1 MAFIEDFSWIKA
13 LEDRKTRDE
22 PEYVARIDDV
32 GDDEEEIVI
41 EVNDPP
47 DMPTIFSDGPSQWY
61 IVTPDG
67 SSWRSTTDPREGNY
81 YGPEPS
87 VGADGGYGHLI
98 GQTGDAP
105 AYLENVPE
113 QEFDGNGEPNIIY
126 EYADDGVT
134 VIGYRANPAYRGT
147 NKTGS
152 GTKGTGTDAAG
163 TATGK
168 EDAFAVVD
176 DLVRSYGLDQSVAD
190 FIKGEMKIGQSRTAI
205 AMKIRDLPAYNLR
218 FPAMKAR
225 IDAGLPALTE
235 NEYMALETDYRSA
248 MQAAD
253 LPENFSD
260 SPDDFAALIAGDVSV
275 AELQSRVALAE
286 QALDTANQ
294 DTIAQLQNFY
304 DLPKGS
310 LTAYFL
316 DPDRAK
322 NVFEQNRRMEAAG
335 LSAGAMRAIGPSQGL
350 GKGTAERLQREGVAQ
365 SQLVQRLSARRG
377 LAEAT
382 LGAEALTADELALGE
397 FGITPESVTRIR
409 RETEQRASR
418 FAGQAGTLMDRTGF
432 SGLGEAN

>member
-1 MAFIEDFSWIKA
+1 MAFIEDFSWIKK
-13 LEDRKTRDE
+13 LDDRKTRDE
-22 PEYVARIDDV
+22 PEYVERVDELVQEQVDIRL
-32 GDDEEEIVI
+32 GDNPMWFKI
-41 EVNDPP
+41 
-47 DMPTIFSDGPSQWY
+47 
-61 IVTPDG
+61 TPDG
-67 SSWRSTTDPREGNY
+67 SSWQSTTDPREANY
-81 YGPEPS
+81 YGAQPEM
-87 VGADGGYGHLI
+87 VDGSYSHLI
-98 GQTGDAP
+98 GRTDNAP
-105 AYLENVPE
+105 ELSESIPE
-113 QEFDGNGEPNIIY
+113 QTFDINGQPQFIY
-126 EYADDGVT
+126 QYDTDGVT
-134 VIGYRANPAYRGT
+134 IIGWEINPSYNPNARKPGT
-147 NKTGS
+147 PP
-152 GTKGTGTDAAG
+152 GTGTDAAA
-163 TATGK
+163 TAK

-365 SQLVQRLSARRG
+365 SQLVQRLSDRRG

-397 FGITPESVTRIR
+397 FGITPESVSRVR

>member
-1 MAFIEDFSWIKA
+1 MAFIEDFSWIKD
-13 LEDRKTRDE
+13 LEDRETRNE
-22 PEYVARIDDV
+22 PEYVERIQDIVQEQVDV
-32 GDDEEEIVI
+32 RLGDNPMWFKI
-41 EVNDPP
+41 
-47 DMPTIFSDGPSQWY
+47 
-61 IVTPDG
+61 TPDG
-67 SSWRSTTDPREGNY
+67 SSWTSTTDPREANY
-81 YGPEPS
+81 YGAQPEMENGS
-87 VGADGGYGHLI
+87 YSHLI
-98 GQTGDAP
+98 GRTDNAP
-105 AYLENVPE
+105 EFAEGIPE
-113 QEFDGNGEPNIIY
+113 QTFDANNQPQFIY
-126 EYADDGVT
+126 QYDTDGVT
-134 VIGYRANPAYRGT
+134 IIGWEINPDYNPNARKPGGT
-147 NKTGS
+147 PGPTP
-152 GTKGTGTDAAG
+152 GTGTDDA
-163 TATGK
+163 ATGK

-253 LPENFSD
+253 LPANFSD
-260 SPDDFAALIAGDVSV
+260 SPDDFAALIEGDVSV

-294 DTIAQLQNFY
+294 ETIAQLQNFY

-316 DPDRAK
+316 DPERAK

-335 LSAGAMRAIGPSQGL
+335 LSAGAMRAVGPSQGL
-350 GKGTAERLQREGVAQ
+350 KRGTAERLQREGVAQ

-382 LGAEALTADELALGE
+382 LGAEAVTADELALGE
-397 FGITPESVTRIR
+397 FGITPESVSRVR

-418 FAGQAGTLMDRTGF
+418 FAGQAGTLMDRAGF
-432 SGLGEAN
+432 TGLGEAN

>member
-1 MAFIEDFSWIKA
+1 MAFID
-13 LEDRKTRDE
+13 
-22 PEYVARIDDV
+22 PEFYQGSPLQEETEARAARAAVEEIDVPIPDGD
-32 GDDEEEIVI
+32 GDDEFIVPIPDVNLGDPATVMPSDQEEDAYGQMKYLQDANGAWYNNS
-41 EVNDPP
+41 EFYE
-47 DMPTIFSDGPSQWY
+47 MPVVPSDLGAEDSL
-61 IVTPDG
+61 
-67 SSWRSTTDPREGNY
+67 GNPKY
-81 YGPEPS
+81 
-87 VGADGGYGHLI
+87 LI
-98 GQTGDAP
+98 QLDRK
-105 AYLENVPE
+105 
-113 QEFDGNGEPNIIY
+113 GNQIY
-126 EYADDGVT
+126 VD
-134 VIGYRANPAYRGT
+134 NPAYNSGR
-147 NKTGS
+147 KP
-152 GTKGTGTDAAG
+152 GTKPDTTPGTGTDA
-163 TATGK
+163 TDK

-190 FIKGEMKIGQSRTAI
+190 FIKGEMTTGQSRTAI
-205 AMKIRDLPAYNLR
+205 AMKIRELPAYNLR

-248 MQAAD
+248 MQAAG
-253 LPENFSD
+253 LPSDFSD
-260 SPDDFAALIAGDVSV
+260 SPDDFSVLIAGDVSV

-294 DTIAQLQNFY
+294 DTIAQLQTFY

-316 DPDRAK
+316 DPERAK

-335 LSAGAMRAIGPSQGL
+335 LSAGAMRAVGPSQGL
-350 GKGTAERLQREGVAQ
+350 KRGTAERLQREGVAQ
-365 SQLVQRLSARRG
+365 SQLIQRLSARRG

-397 FGITPESVTRIR
+397 FGITPESVSRVR

-432 SGLGEAN
+432 TGLGEAE

>member
-1 MAFIEDFSWIKA
+1 MAFIEDFSWIKK
-13 LEDRKTRDE
+13 LEDRKTRNE
-22 PEYVARIDDV
+22 PEYVERVDELVQEQVDV
-32 GDDEEEIVI
+32 RLGDNPMWFKI
-41 EVNDPP
+41 
-47 DMPTIFSDGPSQWY
+47 
-61 IVTPDG
+61 TPDG
-67 SSWRSTTDPREGNY
+67 SSWQSTTDPREANY
-81 YGPEPS
+81 YGAQPEME
-87 VGADGGYGHLI
+87 DGSYSHLI
-98 GQTGDAP
+98 GRTDNAP
-105 AYLENVPE
+105 EFSESIPE
-113 QEFDGNGEPNIIY
+113 QTFDINGQPQFIY
-126 EYADDGVT
+126 QYDTDGVT
-134 VIGYRANPAYRGT
+134 IIGWEINPSYNPNAR
-147 NKTGS
+147 KP
-152 GTKGTGTDAAG
+152 GTKPGTTPGTGTDAAA
-163 TATGK
+163 TAK
-168 EDAFAVVD
+168 QDAFAVVD

-253 LPENFSD
+253 LPPNFSD
-260 SPDDFAALIAGDVSV
+260 GPEDFAALIEGDVSV

-365 SQLVQRLSARRG
+365 SQLVQRLSDRRG

>member
-1 MAFIEDFSWIKA
+1 MAFIDPEFYQGSRLQEETEA
-13 LEDRKTRDE
+13 RAARDE
-22 PEYVARIDDV
+22 VIVPVPEVG
-32 GDDEEEIVI
+32 GDDEVIVPVPDVNLGGPATVMPSDQEEDAYGNMKYLQDSNGAWYNNSEFYV
-41 EVNDPP
+41 
-47 DMPTIFSDGPSQWY
+47 MPVVPSDFGTEDSL
-61 IVTPDG
+61 
-67 SSWRSTTDPREGNY
+67 GNPKY
-81 YGPEPS
+81 LMD
-87 VGADGGYGHLI
+87 V
-98 GQTGDAP
+98 DAR
-105 AYLENVPE
+105 
-113 QEFDGNGEPNIIY
+113 GNQIY
-126 EYADDGVT
+126 VD
-134 VIGYRANPAYRGT
+134 NPAYNSGR
-147 NKTGS
+147 KP
-152 GTKGTGTDAAG
+152 GTKPGTKPPTGTDA

-253 LPENFSD
+253 LPANFSD
-260 SPDDFAALIAGDVSV
+260 SPDDFAALIEGDVSV

-316 DPDRAK
+316 DPQRAK

-335 LSAGAMRAIGPSQGL
+335 LSAGAMRAVGPSQGL
-350 GKGTAERLQREGVAQ
+350 KRGTAERLQREGVAQ

-382 LGAEALTADELALGE
+382 LGAEAVTADELALGE
-397 FGITPESVTRIR
+397 FGITPESVSRVR

-418 FAGQAGTLMDRTGF
+418 FAGQAGTLMDRAGF
-432 SGLGEAN
+432 TGLGEAN

>member
-13 LEDRKTRDE
+13 LEDRETRWWDS
-22 PEYVARIDDV
+22 EYAARIDAIDV
-32 GDDEEEIVI
+32 EEDGEQEVVIEDEEQEVVI
-41 EVNDPP
+41 ENGDPATV
-47 DMPTIFSDGPSQWY
+47 MPSDQEEDAYGQMKYLQDENGAWYNNSEFYEMPIVPSDFGTEDSLGNPKYLMDVDARGNQIY
-61 IVTPDG
+61 ID
-67 SSWRSTTDPREGNY
+67 
-81 YGPEPS
+81 
-87 VGADGGYGHLI
+87 
-98 GQTGDAP
+98 
-105 AYLENVPE
+105 
-113 QEFDGNGEPNIIY
+113 
-126 EYADDGVT
+126 
-134 VIGYRANPAYRGT
+134 NPAYNSGRKPDTKPGT
-147 NKTGS
+147 TP
-152 GTKGTGTDAAG
+152 GTGTDAAG

-253 LPENFSD
+253 LPANFSD
-260 SPDDFAALIAGDVSV
+260 SPDDFAALIEGDVSV

-316 DPDRAK
+316 DPERAK

-335 LSAGAMRAIGPSQGL
+335 LSAGAMRAVGPSQGL
-350 GKGTAERLQREGVAQ
+350 KRGTAERLQREGVAQ

-382 LGAEALTADELALGE
+382 LGAEAVTADELALGE
-397 FGITPESVTRIR
+397 FGITPESVSRVR

-418 FAGQAGTLMDRTGF
+418 FAGQAGTLMDRAGF
-432 SGLGEAN
+432 TGLGEAN

>member
-1 MAFIEDFSWIKA
+1 MAFIDPEFYQGSPLQEETEA
-13 LEDRKTRDE
+13 RAARDE
-22 PEYVARIDDV
+22 VIVPVPEVG
-32 GDDEEEIVI
+32 GDDEVIVPVPD
-41 EVNDPP
+41 VNL
-47 DMPTIFSDGPSQWY
+47 G
-61 IVTPDG
+61 
-67 SSWRSTTDPREGNY
+67 
-81 YGPEPS
+81 GPETVMPS
-87 VGADGGYGHLI
+87 DQEEDAYGNMKYLQDSNGAWYNNSEFYVMPVVPSDFGTEDSLGNPKYLMDV
-98 GQTGDAP
+98 DAR
-105 AYLENVPE
+105 
-113 QEFDGNGEPNIIY
+113 GNQIY
-126 EYADDGVT
+126 VD
-134 VIGYRANPAYRGT
+134 NPAYNSGRKPGT
-147 NKTGS
+147 QP
-152 GTKGTGTDAAG
+152 GTTPGTGTDA

-253 LPENFSD
+253 LPANFSD
-260 SPDDFAALIAGDVSV
+260 SPDDFAALIEGDVSV

-316 DPDRAK
+316 DPQRAK

-335 LSAGAMRAIGPSQGL
+335 LSAGAMRAVGPSQGL
-350 GKGTAERLQREGVAQ
+350 KRGTAERLQREGVAQ

-382 LGAEALTADELALGE
+382 LGAEAVTADELALGE
-397 FGITPESVTRIR
+397 FGITPESVSRVR

-418 FAGQAGTLMDRTGF
+418 FAGQAGTLMDRAGF
-432 SGLGEAN
+432 TGLGEAN

>member
-1 MAFIEDFSWIKA
+1 MAFIEDFSWIKD
-13 LEDRKTRDE
+13 LKDRETRNE
-22 PEYVARIDDV
+22 PEYVERVADALAS
-32 GDDEEEIVI
+32 EEIV
-41 EVNDPP
+41 VDPVDP
-47 DMPTIFSDGPSQWY
+47 ATVMPSDQEEDAYGQMKYLQDANGAWYNNSAFYEMPIVPSDFG
-61 IVTPDG
+61 TED
-67 SSWRSTTDPREGNY
+67 SLGNPKY
-81 YGPEPS
+81 LMD
-87 VGADGGYGHLI
+87 V
-98 GQTGDAP
+98 DAR
-105 AYLENVPE
+105 
-113 QEFDGNGEPNIIY
+113 GNQIY
-126 EYADDGVT
+126 VD
-134 VIGYRANPAYRGT
+134 NPAYNSGRKPGT
-147 NKTGS
+147 QP
-152 GTKGTGTDAAG
+152 GTTPGTGTDA

-253 LPENFSD
+253 LPANFSD
-260 SPDDFAALIAGDVSV
+260 SPDDFAALIEGDVSV

-316 DPDRAK
+316 DPERAK

-335 LSAGAMRAIGPSQGL
+335 LSAGAMRAVGPSQGL
-350 GKGTAERLQREGVAQ
+350 KRGTAERLQREGVAQ

-382 LGAEALTADELALGE
+382 LGAEAVTADELALGE
-397 FGITPESVTRIR
+397 FGITPESVSRVR

-418 FAGQAGTLMDRTGF
+418 FAGQAGTLMDRAGF
-432 SGLGEAN
+432 TGLGEAN

>member
-1 MAFIEDFSWIKA
+1 MAFIDPEFYQGSPLQEETEA
-13 LEDRKTRDE
+13 RAARDE
-22 PEYVARIDDV
+22 VIVPVPEVG
-32 GDDEEEIVI
+32 GDDEFIVPVPD
-41 EVNDPP
+41 VNL
-47 DMPTIFSDGPSQWY
+47 G
-61 IVTPDG
+61 
-67 SSWRSTTDPREGNY
+67 
-81 YGPEPS
+81 GPETVMPS
-87 VGADGGYGHLI
+87 DQEEDAYGQMKYLQDANGAWYNNSAFYEMPIVPSDFGTEDSLGNPKYLMDV
-98 GQTGDAP
+98 DAR
-105 AYLENVPE
+105 
-113 QEFDGNGEPNIIY
+113 GNQIY
-126 EYADDGVT
+126 ID
-134 VIGYRANPAYRGT
+134 NPAYNSGRKPGT
-147 NKTGS
+147 QP
-152 GTKGTGTDAAG
+152 GTTPGTGTDA

-253 LPENFSD
+253 LPANFSD
-260 SPDDFAALIAGDVSV
+260 SPDDFAALIEGDVSV

-316 DPDRAK
+316 DPERAK

-335 LSAGAMRAIGPSQGL
+335 LSAGAMRAVGPSQGL
-350 GKGTAERLQREGVAQ
+350 KRGTAERLQREGVAQ

-382 LGAEALTADELALGE
+382 LGAEAVTADELALGE
-397 FGITPESVTRIR
+397 FGITPESVSRVR

-418 FAGQAGTLMDRTGF
+418 FAGQAGTLMDRAGF
-432 SGLGEAN
+432 TGLGEAN

>member
-1 MAFIEDFSWIKA
+1 MAFIDPEFYQGSPLQEETEA
-13 LEDRKTRDE
+13 RAARDE
-22 PEYVARIDDV
+22 VIVPVPEVG
-32 GDDEEEIVI
+32 GDDEVIVPVPDVNLGGPATVMPSDQEEDAYGNMKYLQDSNGAWYNNSEFYV
-41 EVNDPP
+41 
-47 DMPTIFSDGPSQWY
+47 MPVVPSDFGTEDSL
-61 IVTPDG
+61 
-67 SSWRSTTDPREGNY
+67 GNPKY
-81 YGPEPS
+81 LMD
-87 VGADGGYGHLI
+87 V
-98 GQTGDAP
+98 DAR
-105 AYLENVPE
+105 
-113 QEFDGNGEPNIIY
+113 GNQIY
-126 EYADDGVT
+126 VD
-134 VIGYRANPAYRGT
+134 NPAYNSGRKPGT
-147 NKTGS
+147 QP
-152 GTKGTGTDAAG
+152 GTTPGTGTDA

-253 LPENFSD
+253 LPANFSD
-260 SPDDFAALIAGDVSV
+260 SPDDFAALIEGDVSV

-316 DPDRAK
+316 DPQRAK

-335 LSAGAMRAIGPSQGL
+335 LSAGAMRAVGPSQGL
-350 GKGTAERLQREGVAQ
+350 KRGTAERLQREGVAQ

-382 LGAEALTADELALGE
+382 LGAEAVTADELALGE
-397 FGITPESVTRIR
+397 FGITPESVSRVR

-418 FAGQAGTLMDRTGF
+418 FAGQAGTLMDRAGF
-432 SGLGEAN
+432 TGLGEAN

>member
-1 MAFIEDFSWIKA
+1 MAFIDPEFYQGSPLQEETEA
-13 LEDRKTRDE
+13 RAARATRAAVEEIDVE
-22 PEYVARIDDV
+22 SPRIPIDM
-32 GDDEEEIVI
+32 GDDEFIVRTKPI
-41 EVNDPP
+41 PDVNL
-47 DMPTIFSDGPSQWY
+47 G
-61 IVTPDG
+61 
-67 SSWRSTTDPREGNY
+67 
-81 YGPEPS
+81 GPETVMPS
-87 VGADGGYGHLI
+87 DQEEDAYGQMKYLQDANGAWYNNSEFYVMPVVPSDLGAEDSLGNPKYLI
-98 GQTGDAP
+98 QLDRK
-105 AYLENVPE
+105 
-113 QEFDGNGEPNIIY
+113 GNQIY
-126 EYADDGVT
+126 VD
-134 VIGYRANPAYRGT
+134 NPAYNSGR
-147 NKTGS
+147 KP
-152 GTKGTGTDAAG
+152 GTKPGTKPPTGIDADG
-163 TATGK
+163 LPK
-168 EDAFAVVD
+168 DDAFAVVD

-190 FIKGEMKIGQSRTAI
+190 FIKGEMTTGQSRTAI

-248 MQAAD
+248 MQAAG
-253 LPENFSD
+253 LPPDFSD
-260 SPDDFAALIAGDVSV
+260 SPDDFAALIEGDVSV

-294 DTIAQLQNFY
+294 DTIAQLQTFY

-316 DPDRAK
+316 DPERAK

-335 LSAGAMRAIGPSQGL
+335 LSAGAMRAVGPSQGL
-350 GKGTAERLQREGVAQ
+350 KRGTAERLQREGVAQ
-365 SQLVQRLSARRG
+365 SQLIQRLSARRG

-397 FGITPESVTRIR
+397 FGITPESVSRVR

-432 SGLGEAN
+432 TGLGEAE

>member
-1 MAFIEDFSWIKA
+1 MAFIDPEFYQGSPLQEETEA
-13 LEDRKTRDE
+13 RAARDE
-22 PEYVARIDDV
+22 VIVPVPEVG
-32 GDDEEEIVI
+32 GDDEFIVPVPD
-41 EVNDPP
+41 VNL
-47 DMPTIFSDGPSQWY
+47 G
-61 IVTPDG
+61 
-67 SSWRSTTDPREGNY
+67 
-81 YGPEPS
+81 GPETVMPS
-87 VGADGGYGHLI
+87 DQEEDAYGQMKYLQDENGAWYNNSEFYEMPIVPSDFGTEDSLGNPKYLMDV
-98 GQTGDAP
+98 DAR
-105 AYLENVPE
+105 
-113 QEFDGNGEPNIIY
+113 GNQIY
-126 EYADDGVT
+126 ID
-134 VIGYRANPAYRGT
+134 NPAYNSGRKPDTKPGT
-147 NKTGS
+147 TP
-152 GTKGTGTDAAG
+152 GTGTDAAG

-253 LPENFSD
+253 LPANFSD
-260 SPDDFAALIAGDVSV
+260 SPDDFAALIEGDVSV

-316 DPDRAK
+316 DPERAK

-335 LSAGAMRAIGPSQGL
+335 LSAGAMRAVGPSQGL
-350 GKGTAERLQREGVAQ
+350 KRGTAERLQREGVAQ

-382 LGAEALTADELALGE
+382 LGAEAVTADELALGE
-397 FGITPESVTRIR
+397 FGITPESVSRVR

-418 FAGQAGTLMDRTGF
+418 FAGQAGTLMDRAGF
-432 SGLGEAN
+432 TGLGEAN

>member
-1 MAFIEDFSWIKA
+1 MAFIEDFSWIKD
-13 LEDRKTRDE
+13 LEDRETRNE
-22 PEYVARIDDV
+22 PEYVERIDAIDV
-32 GDDEEEIVI
+32 EEDGEQEVVIEDEEQEVVI
-41 EVNDPP
+41 ENGDPATV
-47 DMPTIFSDGPSQWY
+47 MPSDQEEDAYGQMKYLQDENGAWYNNSEFYEMPIVPSDFGTEDSLGNPKYLMDVDARGNQIY
-61 IVTPDG
+61 ID
-67 SSWRSTTDPREGNY
+67 
-81 YGPEPS
+81 
-87 VGADGGYGHLI
+87 
-98 GQTGDAP
+98 
-105 AYLENVPE
+105 
-113 QEFDGNGEPNIIY
+113 
-126 EYADDGVT
+126 
-134 VIGYRANPAYRGT
+134 NPAYNSGRKPDTKPGT
-147 NKTGS
+147 TP
-152 GTKGTGTDAAG
+152 GTGTDAAG

-253 LPENFSD
+253 LPANFSD
-260 SPDDFAALIAGDVSV
+260 SPDDFAALIEGDVSV

-316 DPDRAK
+316 DPERAK

-335 LSAGAMRAIGPSQGL
+335 LSAGAMRAVGPSQGL
-350 GKGTAERLQREGVAQ
+350 KRGTAERLQREGVAQ

-382 LGAEALTADELALGE
+382 LGAEAVTADELALGE
-397 FGITPESVTRIR
+397 FGITPESVSRVR

-418 FAGQAGTLMDRTGF
+418 FAGQAGTLMDRAGF
-432 SGLGEAN
+432 TGLGEAN

>member
-1 MAFIEDFSWIKA
+1 MAFID
-13 LEDRKTRDE
+13 
-22 PEYVARIDDV
+22 PEFYQGSRLQEETEARAARAAVEEIDGGSPRLPIDM
-32 GDDEEEIVI
+32 GDDEVIVPVPDVNLGGPATVMPSDQEEDAYGNMKYLQDSNGAWYNNSEFYV
-41 EVNDPP
+41 
-47 DMPTIFSDGPSQWY
+47 MPVVPSDFGTEDSL
-61 IVTPDG
+61 
-67 SSWRSTTDPREGNY
+67 GNPKY
-81 YGPEPS
+81 LMD
-87 VGADGGYGHLI
+87 V
-98 GQTGDAP
+98 DAR
-105 AYLENVPE
+105 
-113 QEFDGNGEPNIIY
+113 GNQIY
-126 EYADDGVT
+126 VD
-134 VIGYRANPAYRGT
+134 NPAYNSGRKPGT
-147 NKTGS
+147 QP
-152 GTKGTGTDAAG
+152 GTQPGTTPGTGTDA

-253 LPENFSD
+253 LPANFSD
-260 SPDDFAALIAGDVSV
+260 SPDDFAALIEGDVSV

-294 DTIAQLQNFY
+294 ETIAQLQNFY

-316 DPDRAK
+316 DPERAK

-335 LSAGAMRAIGPSQGL
+335 LSAGAMRAVGPSQGL
-350 GKGTAERLQREGVAQ
+350 KRGTAERLQREGVAQ

-382 LGAEALTADELALGE
+382 LGAEAVTADELALGE
-397 FGITPESVTRIR
+397 FGITPESVSRVR

-418 FAGQAGTLMDRTGF
+418 FAGQAGTLMDRAGF
-432 SGLGEAN
+432 TGLGEAN

>member
-1 MAFIEDFSWIKA
+1 MAFIDPEFYQGSRLQEETEA
-13 LEDRKTRDE
+13 RAARDE
-22 PEYVARIDDV
+22 VIVPVPEVG
-32 GDDEEEIVI
+32 GDDEVIVPVPDVNLGGPATVMPSDQEEDAYGNMKYLQDSNGAWYNNSEFYV
-41 EVNDPP
+41 
-47 DMPTIFSDGPSQWY
+47 MPVVPSDFGTEDSL
-61 IVTPDG
+61 
-67 SSWRSTTDPREGNY
+67 GNPKY
-81 YGPEPS
+81 LMD
-87 VGADGGYGHLI
+87 V
-98 GQTGDAP
+98 DAR
-105 AYLENVPE
+105 
-113 QEFDGNGEPNIIY
+113 GNQIY
-126 EYADDGVT
+126 VD
-134 VIGYRANPAYRGT
+134 NPAYNSGRKPGT
-147 NKTGS
+147 QP
-152 GTKGTGTDAAG
+152 GTTPGTGTDA

-253 LPENFSD
+253 LPANFSD
-260 SPDDFAALIAGDVSV
+260 SPDDFAALIEGDVSV

-316 DPDRAK
+316 DPQRAK

-335 LSAGAMRAIGPSQGL
+335 LSAGAMRAVGPSQGL
-350 GKGTAERLQREGVAQ
+350 KRGTAERLQREGVAQ

-382 LGAEALTADELALGE
+382 LGAEAVTADELALGE
-397 FGITPESVTRIR
+397 FGITPESVSRVR

-418 FAGQAGTLMDRTGF
+418 FAGQAGTLMDRAGF
-432 SGLGEAN
+432 TGLGEAN

>member
-22 PEYVARIDDV
+22 PEYVERVDDLV
-32 GDDEEEIVI
+32 EEQVDIRLGDNPMWFKI
-41 EVNDPP
+41 
-47 DMPTIFSDGPSQWY
+47 
-61 IVTPDG
+61 TPDG
-67 SSWRSTTDPREGNY
+67 SSWHSTTDPREANY
-81 YGPEPS
+81 YGAQPEM
-87 VGADGGYGHLI
+87 VDGSYSHLI
-98 GQTGDAP
+98 GRTDNAP
-105 AYLENVPE
+105 EFADSIPE
-113 QEFDGNGEPNIIY
+113 QTFDINGQPQFIY
-126 EYADDGVT
+126 QFDTDGVT
-134 VIGYRANPAYRGT
+134 IIGWEINPSYNPNARKPGT
-147 NKTGS
+147 PP
-152 GTKGTGTDAAG
+152 GTGTDAAA
-163 TATGK
+163 TAK

-260 SPDDFAALIAGDVSV
+260 SPDDFGALIAGDVSV

>member
-1 MAFIEDFSWIKA
+1 MAFIDPEFYQGSPLQEETEA
-13 LEDRKTRDE
+13 RAARDE
-22 PEYVARIDDV
+22 VIVPVPEVG
-32 GDDEEEIVI
+32 GDDEFIVPVPD
-41 EVNDPP
+41 VNL
-47 DMPTIFSDGPSQWY
+47 G
-61 IVTPDG
+61 
-67 SSWRSTTDPREGNY
+67 
-81 YGPEPS
+81 GPETVMPS
-87 VGADGGYGHLI
+87 DQEEDAYGQMKYLQDENGAWYNNSEFYEMPIVPSDFGTEDSLGNPKYLMDV
-98 GQTGDAP
+98 DAR
-105 AYLENVPE
+105 
-113 QEFDGNGEPNIIY
+113 GNQIY
-126 EYADDGVT
+126 ID
-134 VIGYRANPAYRGT
+134 NPAYNSGRKPDTKPGT
-147 NKTGS
+147 TP
-152 GTKGTGTDAAG
+152 GTGTDAAG

-253 LPENFSD
+253 LPANFSD
-260 SPDDFAALIAGDVSV
+260 SPDDFAALIEGDVSV

-316 DPDRAK
+316 DPQRAK

-335 LSAGAMRAIGPSQGL
+335 LSAGAMRAVGPSQGL
-350 GKGTAERLQREGVAQ
+350 KRGTAERLQREGVAQ

-382 LGAEALTADELALGE
+382 LGAEAVTADELALGE
-397 FGITPESVTRIR
+397 FGITPESVSRVR

-418 FAGQAGTLMDRTGF
+418 FAGQAGTLMDRAGF
-432 SGLGEAN
+432 TGLGEAN